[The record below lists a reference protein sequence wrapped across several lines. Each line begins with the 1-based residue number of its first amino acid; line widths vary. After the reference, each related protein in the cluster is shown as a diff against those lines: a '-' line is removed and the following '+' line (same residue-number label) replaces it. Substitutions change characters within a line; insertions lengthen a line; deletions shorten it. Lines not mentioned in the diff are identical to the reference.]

1 MFSNVEKTSRRLPD
15 VSARFR
21 NASGP
26 GECLPRERTLE
37 KENVSQRPNTL
48 RRCGYAAWIVAIAS
62 FALLHAWRLRADFP
76 NGSPWLF
83 DWAKF
88 TDEGWYGNAAIR
100 AHLFGNWYV
109 AGDFNPA
116 VAVPV
121 WPFLEWLLFF
131 FTGVTVEAA
140 RGLAVS
146 CFFLNLAL
154 SFLLLRGPRPCG
166 EVFVRGVGS
175 RGPHWMPLLGV
186 TLVATS
192 PFLYCFSR
200 LAILEPLQI
209 TLTLVALIL
218 AVRLPRLRRPVL
230 GSIGIGLLFALI
242 VSTKTTGLFLLPAVL
257 WAMAV
262 PLWKQRRLALRCA
275 LAMAG
280 TAIAAYGAW
289 IAIITWVGLLGD
301 YKYYFFVN
309 TYEKPPEFYWPLVS
323 FWWSTHG
330 LLWVDHSLIPLAG
343 VEVLAAAILWRSA
356 WGCRLWRD
364 PLFGASLWAVTGY
377 VLFMTLQNHPQPR
390 YFAVPAFFCFFVV
403 VIGAEALLYRTG
415 QPNPT
420 SQPALAPKFGWA
432 VVVVAVA
439 AASVH
444 GAQTISYATHPEY
457 TWVNAATQLALYVD
471 THPNGKRLL
480 DSISGDEITLLT
492 QVPSLCDDF
501 GTEDL
506 VPKLAAYQP
515 GWYATWNELDP
526 GTLEDLHSMYSVEQV
541 ASFQAFD
548 DPGRNLLVLFKLHPL
563 PRGEVRNPDEENL
576 KIALPGDKIDIP
588 IE

>member
-1 MFSNVEKTSRRLPD
+1 MLQR
-15 VSARFR
+15 
-21 NASGP
+21 
-26 GECLPRERTLE
+26 
-37 KENVSQRPNTL
+37 ENVASRGKKL
-48 RRCGYAAWIVAIAS
+48 RRWGYAVWLLAIAG
-62 FALLHAWRLRADFP
+62 FALLHAWHLRADFP
-76 NGSPWLF
+76 IGSPWVF

-140 RGLAVS
+140 RGLAIA
-146 CFFLNLAL
+146 CFFLNLVL
-154 SFLLLRGPRPCG
+154 SYILLRSRGPR
-166 EVFVRGVGS
+166 
-175 RGPHWMPLLGV
+175 WIALLGV
-186 TLVATS
+186 TLLVTS

-209 TLTLVALIL
+209 TLILTALIL
-218 AVRLPRLRRPVL
+218 AVRLTQRRRPVL
-230 GSIGIGLLFALI
+230 GSIGIGLLFAL
-242 VSTKTTGLFLLPAVL
+242 VVLTKTTGLFLFPALL
-257 WAMAV
+257 WAMAAA
-262 PLWKQRRLALRCA
+262 LWEQRRLALRCV
-275 LAMAG
+275 LVMTGVAG
-280 TAIAAYGAW
+280 AAYGVWMAL
-289 IAIITWVGLLGD
+289 ITCLGLLGD

-309 TYEKPPEFYWPLVS
+309 TYEKPKEFYWPLAS
-323 FWWSTHG
+323 FWWSFHG
-330 LLWVDHSLIPLAG
+330 LLWVDHSLILLAAA
-343 VEVLAAAILWRSA
+343 VVLAAAIAWRSA
-356 WGCRLWRD
+356 FGRKLWRD
-364 PLFGASLWAVTGY
+364 PLFGASLWAVAGY

-403 VIGAEALLYRTG
+403 VMGAQALLDRES
-415 QPNPT
+415 QPNPPNHPNLT
-420 SQPALAPKFGWA
+420 RGLGW
-432 VVVVAVA
+432 VAVFAAAA

-444 GAQTISYATHPEY
+444 GAQTIRYATHPLY
-457 TWVNAATQLALYVD
+457 TWVNAAAQLALYMD

-506 VPKLAAYQP
+506 APKLAAYQP
-515 GWYATWNELDP
+515 GWYATWNDLDP
-526 GTLEDLHSMYSVEQV
+526 GTLEDLHSIDSLEQV
-541 ASFQAFD
+541 ASFPAFD
-548 DPGRNLLVLFKLHPL
+548 DPDRNLLVLFKLHPL
-563 PRGEVRNPDEENL
+563 PNRRVRSPGDQNL